1 LLQQPP
7 LGDLQVQL
15 SAAGGLLLSTKDK
28 KTAVR
33 LRPGG
38 LSPEEA
44 EDDDFQPS
52 GSSGGR
58 LSRGGGTGGAGR
70 ASVQPGAGADDNE
83 AVLGEPQA
91 FYRLPDGSW
100 WLEHCRFYSAAQ
112 AEAAAAAAGAALA
125 LPHGFD
131 RDSELLKAVGRETA
145 PMGDV
150 AGGGGVAGSVVGRC
164 HGCMESACS
173 LPAMLLRQP
182 AA

>member
-1 LLQQPP
+1 M
-7 LGDLQVQL
+7 QL

-44 EDDDFQPS
+44 EDDDFKPRS
-52 GSSGGR
+52 SSGGR
-58 LSRGGGTGGAGR
+58 LSRGGGTGGQGGATVR
-70 ASVQPGAGADDNE
+70 EGAGPDDE
-83 AVLGEPQA
+83 PVLGEPQA

-145 PMGDV
+145 PISDV
-150 AGGGGVAGSVVGRC
+150 AGGGAVAGSVGRG
-164 HGCMESACS
+164 H
-173 LPAMLLRQP
+173 
-182 AA
+182 